1 MRTFDKTDV
10 VLAALGLATLLGFLT
25 LTIPNPTQTIVA
37 AICALPTIAWL
48 INRRHFNATY
58 LSPTLVACGFFALVG
73 ALGYALRD
81 ALSSL
86 LGRGSSVNLRLSES
100 QSLSTLTLLMVFA
113 AITVLTS
120 GLILRARSAAATETS
135 QVSLSWEAREPK
147 GLTVLLSAVPLLVI
161 VWDMGLDQI
170 MSRNSYLFA
179 SQGSFTGSIGT
190 TLAAGRVVVLG
201 YFFGSSKGGKRAFV
215 FSLFVGYAMVIFS
228 MGSRRL
234 ALIPILFAVG
244 VFVARNTRKTRI
256 GVVVG
261 AALTAAVLPLSL
273 TLRGSWMHGVIPYM
287 DSVRNFQFAN
297 ADWLAALNN
306 VLVSFPIIGATAYGN
321 ASLTASD
328 LWISLNPISGDSAG
342 WYEIAPKLRL
352 NAYTPMAG
360 IGELANVGWTPVIL
374 FAVILG
380 ILLAWVEIAVRRH
393 LVEGSRIF
401 AALLIGLSGFFA
413 LQMVQYNLRSAVRM
427 LVYLVAIEV
436 GRRFIVFLFRQPRKS
451 EREKAILVERLNRA
465 LHKNSL
471 GARDVSGGTVLTE
484 RPNGYLRRGQVS
496 LAREGSRHFW

>member
-10 VLAALGLATLLGFLT
+10 VLAALGLATLLGFLA
-25 LTIPNPTQTIVA
+25 LTIPNPTETMVA
-37 AICALPTIAWL
+37 GICSLPIIAWL
-48 INRRHFNATY
+48 INRRYFNAVY
-58 LSPTLVACGFFALVG
+58 LSPTLIACGFFCLVG
-73 ALGYALRD
+73 VLGYVLRD

-113 AITVLTS
+113 AIAIFVS
-120 GLILRARSAAATETS
+120 GLVLRVRSSAAAPETLES
-135 QVSLSWEAREPK
+135 SLAWDAKEPR
-147 GLTVLLSAVPLLVI
+147 GLTVLLSAVPLVAI
-161 VWDMGLDQI
+161 VSDMGLDQVI
-170 MSRNSYLFA
+170 SRNSYLFA

-190 TLAAGRVVVLG
+190 SLAAGMIVVLG
-201 YFFGSSKGGKRAFV
+201 YFFGSSRGANRFFV
-215 FSLFVGYAMVIFS
+215 FALFAGYALVIFS

-244 VFVARNTRKTRI
+244 VFVATNTRKTRI

-261 AALTAAVLPLSL
+261 GLLTAILLPISL
-273 TLRGSWMHGVIPYM
+273 TLRGSWMHGVVPYM

-321 ASLTASD
+321 ATLTASD

-374 FAVILG
+374 FTAVMGL
-380 ILLAWVEIAVRRH
+380 LLAWVEIAVRRH
-393 LVEGSRIF
+393 LVGGSRIF
-401 AALLIGLSGFFA
+401 AALLIGLTGFFA

-427 LVYLVAIEV
+427 LVYLVALELA
-436 GRRFIVFLFRQPRKS
+436 RRFIVFLFKRPSRSQREQAVFEARLAAAVNKS
-451 EREKAILVERLNRA
+451 RPSHSAVT
-465 LHKNSL
+465 S
-471 GARDVSGGTVLTE
+471 GAADAQATV
-484 RPNGYLRRGQVS
+484 R
-496 LAREGSRHFW
+496 